1 MSLTRDMTVVPGQ
14 NFALVS
20 FVGPPDSDMPQ
31 KADAW
36 GIKIRGVFS
45 SQEEAGQWAKKLQQE
60 DSLFNIYVVDMY
72 KWLHIPPPSDIDD
85 IHYQNE
91 ELEKL
96 IQGHREAQRTGKLE
110 FEKRRQELKSGS
122 IDPSDEHSH
131 HYTKDAPD
139 MVEHPADKLAR
150 LKKENPD
157 KTEKELV
164 EQIIHSSSQEKSDSG
179 SEPSTSSPDSN
190 GSSPSDE

>member
-1 MSLTRDMTVVPGQ
+1 MRDMTVVPGQ

-20 FVGPPDSDMPQ
+20 FVGPPESNMPQ

-45 SQEEAGQWAKKLQQE
+45 TQDEAGHWAKKLQEE

-85 IHYQNE
+85 VHYQNE

-96 IQGHREAQRTGKLE
+96 IQGHREAQRAGKIA
-110 FEKRRQELKSGS
+110 FERRREEMKSGQV
-122 IDPSDEHSH
+122 DPSDEHAH
-131 HYTKDAPD
+131 LYTKEAPAIA
-139 MVEHPADKLAR
+139 EHPADKLAK
-150 LKKENPD
+150 LKEEFPD
-157 KTEKELV
+157 KPEKDLV
-164 EQIIHSSSQEKSDSG
+164 AMVLQSSSDSSSQEKSSSDSSV
-179 SEPSTSSPDSN
+179 SEA
-190 GSSPSDE
+190 GSSSS